1 MKSPSPDITRFL
13 HTVAPFSELA
23 PDAVESVA
31 ARLRIRYHTRGESL
45 GEFDPPGRDGLF
57 IVRKGAVELLDSSGE
72 ILEQRGEGDLF
83 GHGIAFTGDNPG
95 YCVRAAEDCLIWHL
109 GPDDL
114 SGLLQRQPRLAS
126 FFEGGPGA

>member
-1 MKSPSPDITRFL
+1 MLPLHNTRL
-13 HTVAPFSELA
+13 LKEYAELA

-72 ILEQRGEGDLF
+72 ILEQRGED
-83 GHGIAFTGDNPG
+83 
-95 YCVRAAEDCLIWHL
+95 RARE
-109 GPDDL
+109 GRR
-114 SGLLQRQPRLAS
+114 RQIS
-126 FFEGGPGA
+126 